1 GGGQGRG
8 LTTKDGRDFNEYC
21 RKGHHFVTY
30 GMDDRADENLH
41 LKRVKVKNGEVKDL
55 TPFPKVRA
63 ELVDDL
69 EDVSE
74 NEILFR
80 MNKRD
85 PKVFDVFRLNMPTGE
100 IKLAAQNPGNIDRY
114 ITDHAGKIRAA
125 ITTDGVNTSLLTR
138 PDESAQFKA
147 VLTK

>member
-1 GGGQGRG
+1 MNDRG
-8 LTTKDGRDFNEYC
+8 
-21 RKGHHFVTY
+21 
-30 GMDDRADENLH
+30 DENFH
-41 LKRVKVKNGEVKDL
+41 IKRVKVKDGEVKDL

-85 PKVFDVFRLNMPTGE
+85 PKVFDAFRLNVPTGE
-100 IKLAAQNPGNIDRY
+100 MKLVAQNPGNIDRY

-125 ITTDGVNTSLLTR
+125 VTTDGVNTSLLTR
-138 PDESAQFKA
+138 PDETAPANASPTTN
-147 VLTK
+147 L